1 MCDTRMTDS
10 PACIAQHEVVPGRVL
25 NPEGLPEP
33 KLRAWFPDNETFWKN
48 EGRFIAWRNIMVSMF
63 NLLLGFAVW
72 IMWSVIITEI
82 NVAHAND
89 KTVYSF
95 TELYGR
101 EMSTS
106 EYNEALFLLPSI
118 AGIAGG
124 TFGICLS
131 FRKCPCHFSTQQAYC
146 HVA

>member
-1 MCDTRMTDS
+1 
-10 PACIAQHEVVPGRVL
+10 
-25 NPEGLPEP
+25 
-33 KLRAWFPDNETFWKN
+33 
-48 EGRFIAWRNIMVSMF
+48 MVSMF